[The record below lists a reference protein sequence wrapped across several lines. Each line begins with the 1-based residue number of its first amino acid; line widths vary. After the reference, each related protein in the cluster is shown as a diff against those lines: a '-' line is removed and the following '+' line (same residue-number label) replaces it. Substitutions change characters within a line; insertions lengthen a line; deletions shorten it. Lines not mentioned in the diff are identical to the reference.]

1 MLCPEHRIM
10 ERVSLEKMISRRKWK
25 QSVVFTYFKSENL
38 WAVCLGWGGGGRNFS
53 WRVVI

>member
-10 ERVSLEKMISRRKWK
+10 ERVSLEKMISRLKWK

-38 WAVCLGWGGGGRNFS
+38 SAVCWGGGGG
-53 WRVVI
+53 

>member
-10 ERVSLEKMISRRKWK
+10 ERVSLEKMISRLKWK

-38 WAVCLGWGGGGRNFS
+38 WAVCLGWGGRNFS